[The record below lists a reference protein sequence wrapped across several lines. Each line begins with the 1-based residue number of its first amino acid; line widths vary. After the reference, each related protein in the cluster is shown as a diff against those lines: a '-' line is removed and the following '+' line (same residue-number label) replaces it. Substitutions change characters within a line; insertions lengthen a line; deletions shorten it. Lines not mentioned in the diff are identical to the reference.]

1 LPVPRQIHFL
11 SGDIK
16 KELSKAKYQHKFD
29 AVFFG
34 SSAVHHAGDQDLC
47 SHLLREQAVVAL
59 ETAKHMVPLR
69 SASRAEFQTKL
80 EQLAANQGWT
90 AVQPV
95 FRRRRDENDL
105 MDDIL
110 FFKK

>member
-1 LPVPRQIHFL
+1 MRRQIHFL
-11 SGDIK
+11 SGDVK

-29 AVFFG
+29 ALFFG
-34 SSAVHHAGDQDLC
+34 TSAAHYAGDQDLC
-47 SHLLREQAVVAL
+47 NHLLREQAVVAL

-69 SASRAEFQTKL
+69 KESKAEFQTKL
-80 EQLAANQGWT
+80 EQLTATQGWT

-95 FRRRRDENDL
+95 FRRGRNESDL
-105 MDDIL
+105 TDDIL